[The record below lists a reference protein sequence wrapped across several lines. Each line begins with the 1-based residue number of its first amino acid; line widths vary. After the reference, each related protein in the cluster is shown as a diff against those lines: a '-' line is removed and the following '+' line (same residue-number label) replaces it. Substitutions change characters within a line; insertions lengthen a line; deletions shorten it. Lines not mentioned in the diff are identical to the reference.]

1 MKRTIFNVTSYLV
14 LFVAL
19 QLLVVTIVNF
29 VATSVFHTVEGNP
42 VTLLVGSA
50 VTNVAVVA
58 LFLSLKMSPVN
69 KEYLLS
75 RPWATLAWSVVCA
88 LGVVLPSVWLQ
99 ELLPPLPDVV
109 SEQMMKMMRVPG
121 GYFVIA
127 VLAPVAEELVFRGA
141 ILRQLSETL
150 RSRWTAIAISALL
163 FALVHGNPAQMPHAF
178 AMGLILGWM
187 YCRTKS
193 IVPGVAF
200 HWCNNTVAYFLSIV
214 LPDPDAKLIDL
225 YGGNETSLILSL
237 VSSLCIFVP
246 SIVQLNMRMKR

>member
-1 MKRTIFNVTSYLV
+1 M
-14 LFVAL
+14 
-19 QLLVVTIVNF
+19 
-29 VATSVFHTVEGNP
+29 
-42 VTLLVGSA
+42 
-50 VTNVAVVA
+50 
-58 LFLSLKMSPVN
+58 
-69 KEYLLS
+69 
-75 RPWATLAWSVVCA
+75 
-88 LGVVLPSVWLQ
+88 VLPSVWLQ

-178 AMGLILGWM
+178 AMGLLLGWM

-237 VSSLCIFVP
+237 VFSLCIFVP
-246 SIVQLNMRMKR
+246 AIVQLNMRMKR